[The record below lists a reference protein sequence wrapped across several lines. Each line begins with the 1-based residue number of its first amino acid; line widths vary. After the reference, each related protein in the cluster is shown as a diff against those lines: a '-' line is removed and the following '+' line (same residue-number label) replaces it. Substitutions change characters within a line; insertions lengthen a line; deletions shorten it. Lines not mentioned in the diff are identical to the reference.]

1 MEKRFYEF
9 SKQDLEKVI
18 DVGLKS
24 ISGLSQATAPLMIN
38 NDTTS
43 REAGG
48 LIIEITSTSASAGET
63 AIAPYSIAKSGVTA
77 ITKHVVL
84 ERGNKNNQAYSLA
97 LGNICTG
104 ATFAC
109 LTLTE
114 RKKGAMENSMK
125 LWATQE
131 TLPQLVYVWLVRILR
146 LPLETQ

>member
-1 MEKRFYEF
+1 MEKRFYEV

-18 DVGLKS
+18 DVDLKG
-24 ISGLSQATAPLMIN
+24 ISGISQATVPLMIN

-48 LIIEITSTSASAGET
+48 LIIEITSASASAGET
-63 AIAPYSIAKSGVTA
+63 ATAPYSIAKSGVTA
-77 ITKHVVL
+77 ITNHVVL
-84 ERGNKNNQAYSLA
+84 ERGNKNNRAYGLA
-97 LGNICTG
+97 LGNISTG

-125 LWATQE
+125 VWATQE
-131 TLPQLVYVWLVRILR
+131 TLPQLV
-146 LPLETQ
+146 

>member
-1 MEKRFYEF
+1 MEKRFYEV

-18 DVGLKS
+18 DVDLS
-24 ISGLSQATAPLMIN
+24 ISGLSQATVPLMIN

-48 LIIEITSTSASAGET
+48 LIIEITSASASAGET
-63 AIAPYSIAKSGVTA
+63 ATAPYSIAKSGVTA
-77 ITKHVVL
+77 ITNHVVL
-84 ERGNKNNQAYSLA
+84 ERGNKNNRAYSLA
-97 LGNICTG
+97 LGNISTG

-125 LWATQE
+125 VWATQE
-131 TLPQLVYVWLVRILR
+131 TLPQLV
-146 LPLETQ
+146 